1 MALYSPQI
9 QHLLY
14 EDEAGRV
21 IGLDGVQLLDPVPTA
36 RLGPVR
42 MLLASPDEYLAYQ
55 AASVLTAWGDAAGLR
70 HLEQLIDGRV
80 DQRLTLAPH
89 RIRDYDNGYDE
100 MARAVDL
107 YGLSP
112 EAQRPAQLRVLG
124 KLLALYGPCFFESNL
139 KAVLLGLALPLAAEL
154 GPAVHAALARTQE
167 AGQLYLASQLLPPLA
182 RVDSA
187 AARPLVD
194 SFPGLLRQAA
204 PKPSA
209 GEADSICANVREALG
224 YLPVSALDRPA
235 VRAAIARVDN
245 IQWGESDCHR
255 LGAAQLLLRE
265 YLRRAGLV
273 AEAVVQ
279 FRRYLLAWPWL
290 DAAAWLVRT
299 DEDGSKG
306 PELLRDVYAPTLPG
320 YTLPGYVFL
329 EDEPAYWGP
338 GVDPLEDEVIAL
350 WQRLPAGHLTW
361 HMRRTCFYYLRWEAI
376 KHHPAVRALALPDL
390 YEPLLLFYERGGWFR
405 MEHGD
410 YIDFGSIMTG
420 KSTPAQAAQFSPLS
434 LDPATLDQLDQDY
447 TRRSLDELLARLLTQ
462 AATGLHDY
470 EAVLQPPASEAA
482 LTALQTA
489 TQAALS
495 LPVPAGYLTFL
506 RLVDG
511 LNWGD
516 LLIYGSN
523 PHPLVTEPTV
533 FVRDFVATNL
543 AWRRAEPATAPRL
556 YLAEDRDLLYGYEPA
571 AGAAPYLA
579 CERAGGAVIRRFRS
593 AEELLGHAL
602 QKRVWENKK
611 AWRGRR

>member
-1 MALYSPQI
+1 MALYSPEI

-14 EDEAGRV
+14 ENDAGRV
-21 IGLDGVQLLDPVPTA
+21 IGLDKVQLLDPVPTA

-42 MLLASPDEYLAYQ
+42 ALLSSPDEYLAYQ

-80 DQRLTLAPH
+80 DQRLTMAPH
-89 RIRDYDNGYDE
+89 RIWDYDNGYDE
-100 MARAVDL
+100 MAWAVDL

-139 KAVLLGLALPLAAEL
+139 KAALLDLALPLAAEL
-154 GPAVHAALARTQE
+154 GPAMRAALARTQE

-187 AARPLVD
+187 AARRLVD
-194 SFPGLLRQAA
+194 AFPGLLRQAA

-209 GEADSICANVREALG
+209 GEADSIRANVREALG
-224 YLPVSALDRPA
+224 YLPASALDRPA
-235 VRAAIARVDN
+235 VRAAIARVGN
-245 IQWGESDCHR
+245 IKWGESDYHR
-255 LGAAQLLLRE
+255 LGSAQALMRE

-273 AEAVVQ
+273 TEAVRQ
-279 FRRYLLAWPWL
+279 FRGYLLAWPWL
-290 DAAAWLVRT
+290 DAAAWLAKT

-306 PELLRDVYAPTLPG
+306 PELMRDVHAPTLPG
-320 YTLPGYVFL
+320 YSLL

-338 GVDPLEDEVIAL
+338 GVDPLEDEVRAL
-350 WQRLPAGHLTW
+350 SQRLSAGHLTYY
-361 HMRRTCFYYLRWEAI
+361 MRRTCFYYLRWEAI
-376 KHHPAVRALALPDL
+376 KNHPAVRALGLPDL
-390 YEPLLLFYERGGWFR
+390 YEPLIMLYERGGWFR

-410 YIDFGSIMTG
+410 YIDFGSSMTG
-420 KSTPAQAAQFSPLS
+420 KSTPAQAAQFSSLP
-434 LDPATLDQLDQDY
+434 LDPATLDQIDRDY
-447 TRRSLDELLARLLTQ
+447 TRRSLDELLARLLAQ
-462 AATGLHDY
+462 AVTGLRDY

-482 LTALQTA
+482 LAALQTGA
-489 TQAALS
+489 QAALG

-511 LNWGD
+511 LNWDD
-516 LLIYGSN
+516 LLIYGSG
-523 PHPLVTEPTV
+523 PYPLVTEPTM
-533 FVRDFVATNL
+533 FVRDLVATNL
-543 AWRRAEPATAPRL
+543 AWRRAEPTAPPRL

-571 AGAAPYLA
+571 AGAEPYLA
-579 CERAGGAVIRRFRS
+579 YERAGGAVAKRFRS

-602 QKRVWENKK
+602 QRRVWENEE

>member
-1 MALYSPQI
+1 MALYSPEI

-14 EDEAGRV
+14 EDDAGRV
-21 IGLDGVQLLDPVPTA
+21 IGLNEVQLLDPVPAA

-42 MLLASPDEYLAYQ
+42 ALLASPDEYLAYQ

-89 RIRDYDNGYDE
+89 RIWDYDNGYDE
-100 MARAVDL
+100 MAHAVSL
-107 YGLSP
+107 YALSSDT
-112 EAQRPAQLRVLG
+112 EWPARLRILG

-139 KAVLLGLALPLAAEL
+139 KAALLALEPALAAEL
-154 GPAVHAALARTQE
+154 GPAMRAALARTQE
-167 AGQLYLASQLLPPLA
+167 KGQLYLASQLLPPLA

-187 AARPLVD
+187 AARALVNA
-194 SFPGLLRQAA
+194 FPGLLRKAA

-209 GEADSICANVREALG
+209 GEADSIRANVLEALG

-235 VRAAIARVDN
+235 VRAAIARVGN
-245 IQWGESDCHR
+245 IQWGESDPYR
-255 LGAAQLLLRE
+255 LGSAQALLRE

-273 AEAVVQ
+273 IEAVRQSRSYQVV
-279 FRRYLLAWPWL
+279 WPWF
-290 DAAAWLVRT
+290 DAAAWLADT
-299 DEDGSKG
+299 DEDGSAG
-306 PELLRDVYAPTLPG
+306 PKLIRDVYD
-320 YTLPGYVFL
+320 YTLPGYSLV
-329 EDEPAYWGP
+329 EDEPEYWGP
-338 GVDPLEDEVIAL
+338 GVDPLEDEVLAL
-350 WQRLPAGHLTW
+350 SQLLSAGHLTF

-376 KHHPAVRALALPDL
+376 KHHPAVRPLALPDL
-390 YEPLLLFYERGGWFR
+390 YEPLILFYERGGWFR

-410 YIDFGSIMTG
+410 FIDFGSSMTG

-434 LDPATLDQLDQDY
+434 LDPATLDQIDQEY
-447 TRRSLDELLARLLTQ
+447 TRRSLDEMLARLLTQ

-482 LTALQTA
+482 LAALQA
-489 TQAALS
+489 GAQAALG

-511 LNWGD
+511 MNWDD
-516 LLIYGSN
+516 LLIYGSG
-523 PHPLVTEPTV
+523 PYPLVTEPTV

-543 AWRRAEPATAPRL
+543 AWRLAEPAAAPRL
-556 YLAEDRDLLYGYEPA
+556 YLAENQDLLYAYEPA
-571 AGAAPYLA
+571 AGAEPYLA
-579 CERAGGAVIRRFRS
+579 CERAGGAVTKRFRS

-602 QKRVWENKK
+602 QRRVWENEE